1 MRGLLVASVVLL
13 MAGVSYANPSLLFV
27 KMTFPAGGDTTYRLS
42 ASGDS
47 YSDPTGMVEY
57 YQKKGVWTLRSTADS
72 EVVWTKATNP
82 FEIGGGFV
90 VQSNTSKRGAPSVTL
105 TQTVD

>member
-13 MAGVSYANPSLLFV
+13 MANVSYANPTLLFF

-42 ASGDS
+42 ISGDA
-47 YSDPTGMVEY
+47 YSDPTGTVEY
-57 YQKKGVWTLRSTADS
+57 YKKDNVWTLRSTADGDVIWS
-72 EVVWTKATNP
+72 KTDNP
-82 FEIGGGFV
+82 FELGGGFI
-90 VQSNTSKRGAPSVTL
+90 VQKNTSKRGAPSVTL